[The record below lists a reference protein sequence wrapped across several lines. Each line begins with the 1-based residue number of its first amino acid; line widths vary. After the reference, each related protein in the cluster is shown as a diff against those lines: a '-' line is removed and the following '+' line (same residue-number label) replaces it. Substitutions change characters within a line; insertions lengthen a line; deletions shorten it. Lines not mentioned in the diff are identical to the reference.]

1 MNSPL
6 PLDWWPTK
14 SQSAVLTA
22 LGALDEAITDA
33 MHIARC
39 VAEERRQ
46 HALEAGYRHAAQHK
60 RVHETLQVFRESYRR
75 DASRFTPVGREA
87 PEAHDAKDAVSAF
100 EDAYRRT
107 S

>member
-1 MNSPL
+1 MST

-14 SQSAVLTA
+14 SQHAVLTA

-33 MHIARC
+33 LHIARC

-46 HALEAGYRHAAQHK
+46 QALETGYTHAAQHK
-60 RVHETLQVFRESYRR
+60 RMAEAIEYFRESYRR
-75 DASRFTPVGREA
+75 TAPRFAPGGREA
-87 PEAHDAKDAVSAF
+87 PEAPRATAAIDYFRENYHSA
-100 EDAYRRT
+100 